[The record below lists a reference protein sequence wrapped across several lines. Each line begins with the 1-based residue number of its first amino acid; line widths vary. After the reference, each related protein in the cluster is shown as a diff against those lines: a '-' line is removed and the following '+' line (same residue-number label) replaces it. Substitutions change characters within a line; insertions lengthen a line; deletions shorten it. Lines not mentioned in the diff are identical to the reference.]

1 MKNKIWFILFFTVQ
15 TFSLSAQSVSTSPY
29 SIYGLGSLFE
39 ANFGPI
45 TAIGS
50 SGIAL
55 PSTTFNNN
63 RNPASLGYIGKN
75 SFFFDTGLKGFQ
87 TTYTSETTNEKRNN
101 FQFSHIA
108 IAFPLNSKSGIS
120 ASLKPYSSASY
131 VISNYQ
137 LPISNS
143 NEYYNLDAASYG
155 GLNTFDLAY
164 GYKIRKGITLG
175 LTTSFYFGTI
185 SNNKDF
191 TIANS
196 ITNINKKSY
205 YSGMRVTLG
214 NQIKIDST
222 YNIGLTMK
230 IPSQIT
236 GSKTQSVST
245 INDTETQ
252 YIEENEASDVTD
264 YYLPFEFGV
273 GVSKSFFKKFN
284 LTLDYEKSLWKNT
297 NQSSVYGEYKN
308 QDKYALGLSY
318 VKKEQ
323 SYKYAD
329 KIHYYTGF
337 NYDTGFLSINNKN
350 VNNMRFSLGVGLP
363 LEFTKSALN
372 LNYSYGI
379 KGTVGNELI
388 KENYHMIGINLSLEA
403 IWFVKRKFE

>member
-1 MKNKIWFILFFTVQ
+1 MKSKFRLILFFTVQ
-15 TFSLSAQSVSTSPY
+15 SLGLYAQSVSTSPY
-29 SIYGLGSLFE
+29 SIYGLGSLYE
-39 ANFGPI
+39 TNFGPI
-45 TAIGS
+45 SAIGS

-55 PSTTFNNN
+55 PTSSFINS

-75 SFFFDTGLKGFQ
+75 SFFFDTGLKGIE
-87 TTYTSETTNEKRNN
+87 TSYENETSSEKRNN

-108 IAFPLNSKSGIS
+108 IAFPINSRSGFS

-131 VISNYQ
+131 IISNYQ
-137 LPISNS
+137 LPIDNS
-143 NEYYNLDAASYG
+143 NEYYYLNSASYG
-155 GLNTFDLAY
+155 GLNTCHLSY
-164 GYKIRKGITLG
+164 GYKILKGITLG
-175 LTTSFYFGTI
+175 LTTSFYFGNIT
-185 SNNKDF
+185 NNKNF
-191 TIANS
+191 IIANS
-196 ITNINKKSY
+196 VTNINKKSY
-205 YSGMRVTLG
+205 YNGMRLSLG

-222 YNIGLTMK
+222 FNIGLTMEL
-230 IPSQIT
+230 PSQIK

-245 INDTETQ
+245 INETETQ
-252 YIEENEASDVTD
+252 YIENNEASDVTD
-264 YYLPFEFGV
+264 YYLPFEYGV
-273 GVSKSFFKKFN
+273 GISKSFFKKFN

-350 VNNMRFSLGVGLP
+350 VNNMRFSIGVGLP

-372 LNYSYGI
+372 INYSYGI
-379 KGTVGNELI
+379 KGTVGNDLI
-388 KENYHMIGINLSLEA
+388 RENYHMIGLNLSLEA

>member
-1 MKNKIWFILFFTVQ
+1 MKNKIWFLLFFTCQSVG
-15 TFSLSAQSVSTSPY
+15 LYAQSVSTSPY

-45 TAIGS
+45 NSLGS

-55 PSTTFNNN
+55 PSTAFINN

-75 SFFFDTGLKGFQ
+75 SFFFDTGIKGFE
-87 TTYTSETTNEKRNN
+87 TTYKSNSSTEDRNN
-101 FQFSHIA
+101 FQFSHLA
-108 IAFPLNSKSGIS
+108 IAFPLNSKSGVS
-120 ASLKPYSSASY
+120 LSLKPYSSASY
-131 VISNYQ
+131 VISDYK

-143 NEYYNLDAASYG
+143 NEYYYLDAASYG
-155 GLNTFDLAY
+155 GLNTFDLSY
-164 GYKIRKGITLG
+164 GYKIRKGITFG
-175 LTTSFYFGTI
+175 LTSSFYFGTI
-185 SNNKDF
+185 TNNKDF

-205 YSGMRVTLG
+205 YSGVRLTVG
-214 NQIKIDST
+214 NQIKIDSSF
-222 YNIGLTMK
+222 NIGLTMK
-230 IPSQIT
+230 IPSQIK

-245 INDTETQ
+245 INETETQ
-252 YIEENEASDVTD
+252 YIENEETYDVTD
-264 YYLPFEFGV
+264 FYLPFEYGV
-273 GVSKSFFKKFN
+273 GISKSFFKKFN

-323 SYKYAD
+323 SYKYTD
-329 KIHYYTGF
+329 KIHYYSGF
-337 NYDTGFLSINNKN
+337 NYDTGFLSINNKSI
-350 VNNMRFSLGVGLP
+350 NNMRFSIGVGLP

-372 LNYSYGI
+372 INYSYGI
-379 KGTVGNELI
+379 KGSVGNDLI

-403 IWFVKRKFE
+403 IWFVKQKYD

>member
-1 MKNKIWFILFFTVQ
+1 MKSKFWLILFFTVQ
-15 TFSLSAQSVSTSPY
+15 SLGLYAQSVSTSPY
-29 SIYGLGSLFE
+29 SIYGLGSLYE
-39 ANFGPI
+39 TNFGPI
-45 TAIGS
+45 SAIGS

-55 PSTTFNNN
+55 PTSSFINS

-75 SFFFDTGLKGFQ
+75 SFFFDTGLKGIE
-87 TTYTSETTNEKRNN
+87 TSYENETSSEKRNN

-108 IAFPLNSKSGIS
+108 IAFPINSRSGFS

-131 VISNYQ
+131 IISNYQ
-137 LPISNS
+137 LPIDNS
-143 NEYYNLDAASYG
+143 NEYYYLNSASYG
-155 GLNTFDLAY
+155 GLNTCHLSY
-164 GYKIRKGITLG
+164 GYKILKGITLG
-175 LTTSFYFGTI
+175 LTTSFYFGNIT
-185 SNNKDF
+185 NNKNF
-191 TIANS
+191 IIANS
-196 ITNINKKSY
+196 VTNINKKSY
-205 YSGMRVTLG
+205 YNGMRLSLG

-222 YNIGLTMK
+222 FNIGLTMEL
-230 IPSQIT
+230 PSQIK

-245 INDTETQ
+245 INETETQ
-252 YIEENEASDVTD
+252 YIENNEASDVTD
-264 YYLPFEFGV
+264 YYLPFEYGV
-273 GVSKSFFKKFN
+273 GISKSFFKKFN

-350 VNNMRFSLGVGLP
+350 VNNMRFSIGVGLP

-372 LNYSYGI
+372 INYSYGI
-379 KGTVGNELI
+379 KGTVGNDLI
-388 KENYHMIGINLSLEA
+388 RENYHMIGLNLSLEA